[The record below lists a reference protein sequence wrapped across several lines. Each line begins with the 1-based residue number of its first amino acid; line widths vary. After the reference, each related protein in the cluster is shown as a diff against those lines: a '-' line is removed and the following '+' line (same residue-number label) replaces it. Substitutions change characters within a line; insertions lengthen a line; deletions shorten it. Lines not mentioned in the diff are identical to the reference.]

1 MKILKIIIKNLNS
14 LAGKHVLDFTQPEF
28 QDGIF
33 AIVGETGAGKTTI
46 LDAITISLYGKAVR
60 TPERT
65 NYLTFCEKELLT
77 EVWFEVKDKI
87 YISSFSQKRTAR
99 KNSKRKIGS
108 PKMELARANGKIL
121 ESSISKVPK
130 MIEEIIGLN
139 FEQFTKSIL
148 LAQGSFDAFLKA
160 SSNEKGTLLEKLT
173 NTEIYSE
180 LSIKV
185 FEKNKELKT
194 EIEFLEKNILQSSEL
209 HNKIIGNTALLNKLK
224 DEYKKIKLDEKQ
236 KKIENIKNYR
246 TIFQQSKLLKN
257 NILKLKET
265 LKLEKDFLSKNSQ
278 RKNQAEQ
285 AKELDLKIN
294 ELKKQTSLIK
304 IKNINLETAE
314 KRINELE
321 VFFKNQDSRKLLEK
335 YHYFQQNIFHLIKN
349 SDHFQN
355 QTFNLNE
362 FLELE
367 KYLSKVDKEFLE
379 IIYSLENLNQK
390 IENNKSVVDKLI
402 EDLKQIRN
410 EKKTLTQ
417 IIVQLEEK
425 YETERILFEYQ
436 KQREVLKDGD
446 QCPLCGAKVEIEILN
461 QLIKKTANIS
471 ETNKLLKTNKT
482 NLNKLQAQEEKLKI
496 KIFNIFSELNLLEN
510 IAVEKN
516 DVFIQKIKQ
525 GFKLETEKYPEV
537 NLELKNYTTK
547 NNRFHFLKELKEF
560 LDFKKSL
567 EEELKIF
574 NLEANENGLNKLKQI
589 KNDFHK
595 KQQGLIYLQ
604 QDLHLLE
611 FKEEL
616 KTLQKIRENIF
627 GKEDPTKFLE
637 KLNEKTNLVLQLKT
651 EIETKQDQLINLEMD
666 LKKYQ
671 DGDLDKLL
679 DEVQKLQKK
688 QQELIKEIGGIERE
702 IKIDKIRLAENINRE
717 KILNEKKTEFEK
729 WSKLNELIGSAKG
742 DKFKVIAQQLT
753 LESLTDFANKYLHQ
767 FNNRY
772 LLETSK
778 EKLDVLIKD
787 IFYSGII
794 RPIQTLSGGETF
806 IVSLSLA
813 LALSDLVSEKV
824 MINSLFL
831 DEGFGTLDENSLD
844 IVLSALGNLQSEGK
858 IIGVIS
864 HVKNLRERIST
875 QIQVKKIGSGKS
887 KIVLVNSFE

>member
-1 MKILKIIIKNLNS
+1 M
-14 LAGKHVLDFTQPEF
+14 
-28 QDGIF
+28 
-33 AIVGETGAGKTTI
+33 
-46 LDAITISLYGKAVR
+46 
-60 TPERT
+60 
-65 NYLTFCEKELLT
+65 
-77 EVWFEVKDKI
+77 
-87 YISSFSQKRTAR
+87 
-99 KNSKRKIGS
+99 
-108 PKMELARANGKIL
+108 
-121 ESSISKVPK
+121 
-130 MIEEIIGLN
+130 
-139 FEQFTKSIL
+139 
-148 LAQGSFDAFLKA
+148 
-160 SSNEKGTLLEKLT
+160 
-173 NTEIYSE
+173 
-180 LSIKV
+180 
-185 FEKNKELKT
+185 
-194 EIEFLEKNILQSSEL
+194 
-209 HNKIIGNTALLNKLK
+209 
-224 DEYKKIKLDEKQ
+224 
-236 KKIENIKNYR
+236 
-246 TIFQQSKLLKN
+246 
-257 NILKLKET
+257 
-265 LKLEKDFLSKNSQ
+265 
-278 RKNQAEQ
+278 
-285 AKELDLKIN
+285 
-294 ELKKQTSLIK
+294 
-304 IKNINLETAE
+304 
-314 KRINELE
+314 
-321 VFFKNQDSRKLLEK
+321 EK
-335 YHYFQQNIFHLIKN
+335 YHYFQQNISYLIKN
-349 SDHFQN
+349 SNRFEN
-355 QTFNLNE
+355 QTFNQNE

-367 KYLSKVDKEFLE
+367 KYLNKVDKEFLE

-390 IENNKSVVDKLI
+390 IENNKSIVDKLI

-417 IIVQLEEK
+417 IIAQLEEK

-436 KQREVLKDGD
+436 KQREILKDGD
-446 QCPLCGAKVEIEILN
+446 ECPLCGAKVEIKILN

-471 ETNKLLKTNKT
+471 ETNNLLKTNKT

-525 GFKLETEKYPEV
+525 GFKLEVEKYPEI
-537 NLELKNYTTK
+537 NLELKNYTAK

-574 NLEANENGLNKLKQI
+574 NLEANESGLNKLKQI

-595 KQQGLIYLQ
+595 KQQELVFLQ

-616 KTLQKIRENIF
+616 NTLQKIRENLF
-627 GKEDPTKFLE
+627 GKEEPTKFLQE
-637 KLNEKTNLVLQLKT
+637 LNKKTNLVLQLKT
-651 EIETKQDQLINLEMD
+651 EIETKQEQLNNLEME
-666 LKKYQ
+666 LRKYQ

-679 DEVQKLQKK
+679 DEVQGLQKK

-702 IKIDKIRLAENINRE
+702 IKIDKIRLDENINRE
-717 KILNEKKTEFEK
+717 KILNEKKSEFEK

-753 LESLTDFANKYLHQ
+753 LETLTDFANKYLQ
-767 FNNRY
+767 RFNNRY